1 MGEVFDIVLLLAL
14 PASGKSETRTF
25 IKSFDEKT
33 RKEVFHLGKD
43 AQMDDFPYVHMMR
56 RIDVE
61 LKNNGGEYVFFH
73 APDKTFKDPLS
84 WGVLTLL
91 LSDDYESLIEKK
103 SARDDSVMGLMK
115 RFDDARVRL
124 NAEPLFFKNGTALI
138 ARERLDSVAHAL
150 EQEYRQMH
158 EDRKKDILDD
168 MTGATLIVE
177 FARGGADGSSMP
189 IPYGYE
195 YNLKL
200 LSPKILE
207 KAVILYVWVTP
218 EDSRRKNQEREDP
231 NDPGS
236 ILAHCVP
243 IEVMMKEYGCDDMDY
258 MIQKSDRPGFIKVER
273 AEKAYYIP
281 VQRFDNRNDQTSFV
295 RSKPWKEEDKK
306 ALYDSLK
313 DNFTHLHESYKT
325 GRVKA

>member
-1 MGEVFDIVLLLAL
+1 MGEVFDIILLLAL

-33 RKEVFHLGKD
+33 RKEIFHLGKD

-61 LKNNGGEYVFFH
+61 LKNIGGDYVFFH

-103 SARDDSVMGLMK
+103 GHRDDSVIGLMK

-124 NAEPLFFKNGTALI
+124 NAEPIFFKGDAALI
-138 ARERLDSVAHAL
+138 EKKSLDTVAQAL
-150 EQEYRQMH
+150 EDEYRQMV
-158 EDRKKDILDD
+158 EERKKEILED
-168 MTGATLIVE
+168 MTGATLVVE

-195 YNLKL
+195 YNLSL

-207 KAVILYVWVTP
+207 RAAILYVWVTP
-218 EDSRRKNQEREDP
+218 ADSRRKNQEREDP

-243 IEVMMKEYGCDDMDY
+243 IEVMMKEYGCDDMEY
-258 MIQKSDRPGFIKVER
+258 MIQQSDRPGFIKVQR
-273 AEKAYYIP
+273 PEKAYYLP
-281 VQRFDNRNDQTSFV
+281 VQRFDNRNDLTSFV
-295 RSKPWKEEDKK
+295 RSKPWKDEDSK
-306 ALYDSLK
+306 ALYEALK
-313 DNFTHLHESYKT
+313 DNFTKLHESYKAS
-325 GRVKA
+325 RVNV